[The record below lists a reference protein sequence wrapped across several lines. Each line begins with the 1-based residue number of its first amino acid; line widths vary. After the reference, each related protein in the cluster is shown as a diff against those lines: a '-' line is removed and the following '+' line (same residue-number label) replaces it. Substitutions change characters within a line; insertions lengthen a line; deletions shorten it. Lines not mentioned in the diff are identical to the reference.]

1 MICKNPVASKCISYA
16 VILHP
21 LFGRFGCLNLVAN
34 NVRCSSCRDASAMK
48 SISSNST
55 FSELFGLRLICD
67 VSIAKLWCV
76 EVLFFRVDFFLSNC
90 CFDLCMQMR
99 RESCICSCKCVG
111 FIYLRRLMRKFI
123 F

>member
-1 MICKNPVASKCISYA
+1 MICKNPVASKCNVSYA
-16 VILHP
+16 VILHS

-34 NVRCSSCRDASAMK
+34 VRCSSCRDANAMR

-76 EVLFFRVDFFLSNC
+76 EVLFFRVDFFFQIVVS
-90 CFDLCMQMR
+90 
-99 RESCICSCKCVG
+99 ICACKCDVNLVFVHASVLDL
-111 FIYLRRLMRKFI
+111 FICGV
-123 F
+123 